1 MTTAC
6 CSCCA
11 LQKYLPYCMTTTDQQ
26 GYICSQNV
34 AAMAAFGCH
43 VPSATTRADGTDQGH
58 NFLEML
64 FHGHPVRPICNV

>member
-1 MTTAC
+1 
-6 CSCCA
+6 
-11 LQKYLPYCMTTTDQQ
+11 MTTTDER

-43 VPSATTRADGTDQGH
+43 VPCATTRADGTDQGH

-64 FHGHPVRPICNV
+64 FHGHPVRPVLNYHKNEVNLHNKCSSLLQ